1 MTLLPINWSLA
12 NALEAYV
19 RELDASF
26 AWKRT
31 EQKKIRD
38 ATLTHLEFIS
48 QTWRGHVWSHHWLHC
63 IPR

>member
-12 NALEAYV
+12 NVLEAYV

-38 ATLTHLEFIS
+38 AT
-48 QTWRGHVWSHHWLHC
+48 
-63 IPR
+63 